1 MIGIHMERGP
11 TILFDASPVAA
22 VFASPVAAVL
32 DDSFSSSGFEG
43 SGAAGA
49 AGSVDWFSTSGN
61 WYWKLILNKN
71 LYKLNIFNCG
81 EAEQVI
87 LSK

>member
-11 TILFDASPVAA
+11 TILFVASPVAA

-43 SGAAGA
+43 SGAAG
-49 AGSVDWFSTSGN
+49 SVDWFSTSGN
-61 WYWKLILNKN
+61 RYWKLILNKN
-71 LYKLNIFNCG
+71 LYK
-81 EAEQVI
+81 
-87 LSK
+87 